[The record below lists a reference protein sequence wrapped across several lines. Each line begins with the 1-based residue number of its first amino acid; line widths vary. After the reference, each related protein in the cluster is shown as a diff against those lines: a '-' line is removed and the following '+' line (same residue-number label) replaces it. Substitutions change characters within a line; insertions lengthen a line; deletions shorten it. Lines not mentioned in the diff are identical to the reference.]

1 MATSGVDRSDRNPE
15 DAYDVDLR
23 RIAPEDRQELRKGG
37 INRRKQGR
45 VTRALSAARA
55 AGKYKKGTMFNQPL
69 REDGIPYE
77 RGGSR
82 QLEEVPGFGD
92 KFGRQGGYGYAEKP
106 GATFGGRPELPAFP
120 LSAFKV

>member
-37 INRRKQGR
+37 INKNQGR

-55 AGKYKKGTMFNQPL
+55 AGKYRKGTMFNQPL

-106 GATFGGRPELPAFP
+106 GQPLGAGPNSKLFP

>member
-37 INRRKQGR
+37 INRKQGR
-45 VTRALSAARA
+45 VTRGLSAARA
-55 AGKYKKGTMFNQPL
+55 AGKYKKGTRFHQPL
-69 REDGIPYE
+69 RQDGIPYE
-77 RGGSR
+77 RGGSKL
-82 QLEEVPGFGD
+82 LEEVPGFGD

-106 GATFGGRPELPAFP
+106 KQPGLTFGKF
-120 LSAFKV
+120 F